1 MLEDFN
7 TLFIPYLKALREASP
22 LASLDTTSLL
32 FFDLDEARAGEE
44 SEDDLNTQYAIYL
57 TP

>member
-7 TLFIPYLKALREASP
+7 TLFVPYLVTLREASL
-22 LASLDTTSLL
+22 LANLDSTSLVW
-32 FFDLDEARAGEE
+32 FDLDDARAGEE